1 MAEESTRAGR
11 PGRGLGRGLAALIGD
26 VSAGNVETAAP
37 ERVRGQRR
45 VAIDLVRRNP
55 RNPRRDF
62 AEEQLAELVASIRER
77 GIIQPL
83 AVRPV
88 KGENGTFEIIAGER
102 RWRAAQQAGLHDV
115 PVVVLDVSDLE
126 ALELAI
132 VENVQREDL
141 NPLEEAAGYQALIDE
156 FKYQQD
162 EIARTV
168 GKSRSHIANML
179 RLLKLPEE
187 VKTAMRNGELSAG
200 HARALLGLPD
210 QEAARLAREII
221 GRGLNVRQVEAMVRD
236 TGKNGSSAEPK
247 PVPRKKDADTV
258 ALEKRASDAIGLG
271 VTIDYSGNGGAVHI
285 KYKSLDQLEDIVK
298 RLERPR

>member
-1 MAEESTRAGR
+1 MAEEATTRGGR

-26 VSAGNVETAAP
+26 VGTGNVETAAP

-45 VAIDLVRRNP
+45 VPIDLVRRNP
-55 RNPRRDF
+55 RNPRREF
-62 AEEQLAELVASIRER
+62 ADEQLAELASSIRER

-88 KGENGTFEIIAGER
+88 KGENGAFEIIAGER

-115 PVVVLDVSDLE
+115 PVVVLEVSDTE

-141 NPLEEAAGYQALIDE
+141 NPLEEAGGYQALIAE

-162 EIARTV
+162 EIAKTV
-168 GKSRSHIANML
+168 GKSRSHVANML

-187 VKTAMRNGELSAG
+187 VKNAMRTGALSAG
-200 HARALLGLPD
+200 HARALLGLAD
-210 QEAARLAREII
+210 DEAARLARDIVA
-221 GRGLNVRQVEAMVRD
+221 RGLNVRQVEAMVRD
-236 TGKNGSSAEPK
+236 GAAGAAPRPAPK
-247 PVPRKKDADTV
+247 KKDADTV

-271 VTIDYSGNGGAVHI
+271 VTIDYGGKGGAVHI
-285 KYKSLDQLEDIVK
+285 KYKSLDQLEDIVR